1 MGTRNGRAS
10 ATAETS
16 GGAGADVGGGPSP
29 GADGIAGGDVGAG
42 GDAVPDGDFVAGADS
57 SAGAA
62 PFTAESLAVA
72 DGQALAAAVQAV
84 LARVDAHARRA
95 TTNASRPGAPR
106 PGTSRHDAAGP
117 GAVHPGPA
125 SGAAAPGAATTDE
138 PIAPANDGQGHDRH
152 TSQGPTPRTTTAADP
167 ASGSSAVPTPG
178 SSADRTPCSSAVPAP
193 GLSDDPAPGLSDDP
207 TPGSSADPAPGSSA
221 VPTLGSSADRT
232 PCSSADPV
240 PGLSAAPTPCSSA
253 DPVPGLS
260 AVPTPGLS
268 AESTAG
274 PSAVPTPGSSAD
286 PTPGPSAEP
295 EPAASG
301 ATLATPVT
309 PSTAA
314 HPPHTEDQEQHATP
328 KAIPGPATLDA
339 LAACFG
345 LSTFERQLVLLAA
358 AAELDPT
365 AAARC
370 AAASGDPARAYP
382 TFSLALAALDE
393 PHWSALTPVSPLRR
407 WRLVELDDETRLTT
421 SRLRVDERILHFLAG
436 SPYLD
441 ARLHGLLRRAPVP
454 PTLPPSYDRA
464 ADQVAAGWNETRPE
478 APLRVELVGGDLTTR
493 TDIAAVAAR
502 RTGLALYVMAADG
515 VPTDAAERDRL
526 ARLWQRE
533 AVLLPAAL
541 LLEVGELDR
550 EQTAATDAF
559 IDGAAVPLV
568 VSSPDPR
575 HTGRPRGERVTV
587 PALDDTEQ
595 LALWADAFADVPRV
609 EEAHLR
615 SLVAQFQLPPHIIR
629 SAAAAVRRDVSDADA
644 DARTTTDAD
653 ADRKA
658 LDPTEL
664 AWRAGLIEARIGLDE
679 LGRRIEPEAAWDDL
693 VLPDHQSRILR
704 EIVAHVRQRATVHQE
719 WGFAATLRRGL
730 GVTALFAGGS
740 GTGKTLAAEV
750 MAKELGLDLFLI
762 DLSQVV
768 SKYIGETEKNLRK
781 VFDAAERGGALLLF
795 DEADA
800 LFGKRSEV
808 KDSHD
813 RYANLEVSYL
823 LMRME
828 AYRGLAILTT
838 NMKKALDPAFMRR
851 IRFVVDFPFPGES
864 ERAEIWRR
872 VLPDRA
878 PVKDIDPE
886 RLARLTV
893 AGGSI
898 RNIALSGA
906 FLAAEEGDR
915 IQMRHMLAAARTEYQ
930 KLDRSLTPSEVA
942 GWV

>member
-1 MGTRNGRAS
+1 M
-10 ATAETS
+10 
-16 GGAGADVGGGPSP
+16 
-29 GADGIAGGDVGAG
+29 
-42 GDAVPDGDFVAGADS
+42 
-57 SAGAA
+57 
-62 PFTAESLAVA
+62 
-72 DGQALAAAVQAV
+72 AL
-84 LARVDAHARRA
+84 
-95 TTNASRPGAPR
+95 
-106 PGTSRHDAAGP
+106 
-117 GAVHPGPA
+117 
-125 SGAAAPGAATTDE
+125 
-138 PIAPANDGQGHDRH
+138 ANDGQGHDRH
-152 TSQGPTPRTTTAADP
+152 TSQGPTSRTTTAAD
-167 ASGSSAVPTPG
+167 
-178 SSADRTPCSSAVPAP
+178 
-193 GLSDDPAPGLSDDP
+193 
-207 TPGSSADPAPGSSA
+207 
-221 VPTLGSSADRT
+221 PTLGSSADRT
-232 PCSSADPV
+232 PRS
-240 PGLSAAPTPCSSA
+240 
-253 DPVPGLS
+253 S

-268 AESTAG
+268 AD
-274 PSAVPTPGSSAD
+274 PTPGSSAVPAPGSSAD
-286 PTPGPSAEP
+286 RTPGPSAEP

-301 ATLATPVT
+301 ATLATP
-309 PSTAA
+309 STAA
-314 HPPHTEDQEQHATP
+314 QPPHTEDQEQHPTP

-339 LAACFG
+339 LVACFG

-464 ADQVAAGWNETRPE
+464 ADRVAEGWSGSRPE

-502 RTGLALYVMAADG
+502 RTGLALYVMAADD

-550 EQTAATDAF
+550 EQAAATDAF

-595 LALWADAFADVPRV
+595 LALWADAFADIPRV

-629 SAAAAVRRDVSDADA
+629 SAAAAVRRDLPDPDPDPDADA
-644 DARTTTDAD
+644 DADAGLDTGTDTD
-653 ADRKA
+653 A

-906 FLAAEEGDR
+906 FLAAEEGGR

>member
-1 MGTRNGRAS
+1 MGRRNGRAS
-10 ATAETS
+10 AANEANTS
-16 GGAGADVGGGPSP
+16 A
-29 GADGIAGGDVGAG
+29 
-42 GDAVPDGDFVAGADS
+42 DAVP
-57 SAGAA
+57 
-62 PFTAESLAVA
+62 AE

-95 TTNASRPGAPR
+95 TANGARPGASAPR
-106 PGTSRHDAAGP
+106 DTATVDGP
-117 GAVHPGPA
+117 NTPA
-125 SGAAAPGAATTDE
+125 
-138 PIAPANDGQGHDRH
+138 
-152 TSQGPTPRTTTAADP
+152 TA
-167 ASGSSAVPTPG
+167 
-178 SSADRTPCSSAVPAP
+178 
-193 GLSDDPAPGLSDDP
+193 
-207 TPGSSADPAPGSSA
+207 
-221 VPTLGSSADRT
+221 
-232 PCSSADPV
+232 
-240 PGLSAAPTPCSSA
+240 
-253 DPVPGLS
+253 
-260 AVPTPGLS
+260 
-268 AESTAG
+268 AESTR
-274 PSAVPTPGSSAD
+274 
-286 PTPGPSAEP
+286 
-295 EPAASG
+295 
-301 ATLATPVT
+301 
-309 PSTAA
+309 
-314 HPPHTEDQEQHATP
+314 TEDHERHRTTP

-339 LAACFG
+339 LVACFG
-345 LSTFERQLVLLAA
+345 LSTFERQLVVLAA

-407 WRLVELDDETRLTT
+407 WRLVDLDDETRLTT
-421 SRLRVDERILHFLAG
+421 SRLRIDERILHFLAG

-441 ARLHGLLRRAPVP
+441 ARLHGLLRRAQP
-454 PTLPPSYDRA
+454 PRTLPPSYDRA
-464 ADQVAAGWNETRPE
+464 ADQVTAGWNESRPE

-493 TDIAAVAAR
+493 TDIAAAAAR
-502 RTGLALYVMAADG
+502 RTGLALYVMASDD

-541 LLEVGELDR
+541 LLEAGEMDR

-559 IDGAAVPLV
+559 IEGAAVPLV
-568 VSSPDPR
+568 VSSEDPR
-575 HTGRPRGERVTV
+575 RTGRPRGERVSV
-587 PALDDTEQ
+587 PGLDDSEQ
-595 LALWADAFADVPRV
+595 LALWADAFAGIPRI

-629 SAAAAVRRDVSDADA
+629 SAAAAVRRDLPDPDP
-644 DARTTTDAD
+644 DTGTD
-653 ADRKA
+653 A

-693 VLPDHQSRILR
+693 VLADHQARILR

-750 MAKELGLDLFLI
+750 MANELGLDLFII

-872 VLPDRA
+872 VLPARA
-878 PVKDIDPE
+878 PMKDIDPE
-886 RLARLTV
+886 RLAQLTV

-915 IQMRHMLAAARTEYQ
+915 LQMRHMLAAARTEYQ
-930 KLDRSLTPSEVA
+930 KLDRSLTPSEVT